1 MGFRTIGIDYEN
13 LINLLKFIPMQQ
25 SAPRVQISEPA
36 PKPPKAKKPRTTIV
50 PTPMDTTAT
59 EQRSLRKSTLE
70 VSEEFRR
77 RMQEEE
83 EIRQYQRS
91 RKSAA
96 RKKPQRKLTQK
107 EMLEEAKKTE
117 RENLASLEAYT
128 LLEAEKR
135 RVKEKKT
142 GIQGPFVRFL
152 SVTMPAITEL
162 PDPVSNTKQDSQNN
176 QGAVNSSNT
185 EGAIDNPSI
194 TQDQTAVNVQS
205 SVATEQ
211 AESQQKYC
219 RNFLVFTDTVN
230 FPGAFFPTTKP
241 QKPRRKFCPVTG
253 LPARYMDP
261 VTGTPYATS
270 QAFRIIRNKY
280 ISEGEQKCEKR
291 LLQLSSWLEEK
302 KRKKMESKAY

>member
-1 MGFRTIGIDYEN
+1 
-13 LINLLKFIPMQQ
+13 MQQ

-36 PKPPKAKKPRTTIV
+36 TKPPKAKKPRTTV
-50 PTPMDTTAT
+50 VATPMDTTAT
-59 EQRSLRKSTLE
+59 EQRRLRKSTLE

-142 GIQGPFVRFL
+142 GVQGPFVRFL

-162 PDPVSNTKQDSQNN
+162 PDPVSADTKQDSQNS
-176 QGAVNSSNT
+176 QGTVVNSSNT
-185 EGAIDNPSI
+185 EGAVDNSSI
-194 TQDQTAVNVQS
+194 TQNRTAVNVQS

-211 AESQQKYC
+211 AESQRKYC

-230 FPGAFFPTTKP
+230 FPSTFFPTTKP
-241 QKPRRKFCPVTG
+241 QKPRRRFCPVTG
-253 LPARYMDP
+253 LPARYVDP
-261 VTGTPYATS
+261 ITGTPYATS

>member
-1 MGFRTIGIDYEN
+1 
-13 LINLLKFIPMQQ
+13 
-25 SAPRVQISEPA
+25 
-36 PKPPKAKKPRTTIV
+36 
-50 PTPMDTTAT
+50 
-59 EQRSLRKSTLE
+59 
-70 VSEEFRR
+70 
-77 RMQEEE
+77 MQEEE
-83 EIRQYQRS
+83 EMRQYQRS

-142 GIQGPFVRFL
+142 GIQGPFVRFH

-162 PDPVSNTKQDSQNN
+162 PDPTTSDTRRLDTQNSQ
-176 QGAVNSSNT
+176 GTMNSSST
-185 EGAIDNPSI
+185 SDGAIINPSSVA
-194 TQDQTAVNVQS
+194 QNQTAVNVES
-205 SVATEQ
+205 SVQPVGTEQ
-211 AESQQKYC
+211 AEPQQQRYC

-230 FPGAFFPTTKP
+230 FPSAFFPTSKP

-253 LPARYMDP
+253 LPARYVDP
-261 VTGTPYATS
+261 ITGTPYATS

-291 LLQLSSWLEEK
+291 LLQLSNWLEEK

>member
-1 MGFRTIGIDYEN
+1 M
-13 LINLLKFIPMQQ
+13 LQQ
-25 SAPRVQISEPA
+25 SAPQVRISEPSS
-36 PKPPKAKKPRTTIV
+36 PKPPKAKKPRTTV
-50 PTPMDTTAT
+50 VQMSTTTTT

-83 EIRQYQRS
+83 EVRKYQRS

-96 RKKPQRKLTQK
+96 RKKPLRKLTQK

-142 GIQGPFVRFL
+142 GIQGPFVRFH

-162 PDPVSNTKQDSQNN
+162 PDSTTSDGRRLDPQSSQ
-176 QGAVNSSNT
+176 VTDNSSST
-185 EGAIDNPSI
+185 SDGAPSSA
-194 TQDQTAVNVQS
+194 TQNQTAISLES
-205 SVATEQ
+205 SVQPTATG
-211 AESQQKYC
+211 AESQQQRYC

-230 FPGAFFPTTKP
+230 FPSAFFPTTKP

-253 LPARYMDP
+253 LPARYVDP
-261 VTGTPYATS
+261 ITGTPYATS

-291 LLQLSSWLEEK
+291 LLQLSNWLEEK
-302 KRKKMESKAY
+302 KRKKMETKAY

>member
-1 MGFRTIGIDYEN
+1 
-13 LINLLKFIPMQQ
+13 
-25 SAPRVQISEPA
+25 
-36 PKPPKAKKPRTTIV
+36 
-50 PTPMDTTAT
+50 MDTTTTTTTPT
-59 EQRSLRKSTLE
+59 EQ
-70 VSEEFRR
+70 FRR

-83 EIRQYQRS
+83 EMRQYQRS

-96 RKKPQRKLTQK
+96 RRKPQRRLTQK
-107 EMLEEAKKTE
+107 EMLEEAKRTE

-142 GIQGPFVRFL
+142 GIQGPFVRFH
-152 SVTMPAITEL
+152 SVAMPAITEL
-162 PDPVSNTKQDSQNN
+162 PDPTADTKLDAHDN
-176 QGAVNSSNT
+176 QGTIINRNSSAD
-185 EGAIDNPSI
+185 GAVDNPSV
-194 TQDQTAVNVQS
+194 TQNQTAINEQS
-205 SVATEQ
+205 SVQSASSGLEQ
-211 AESQQKYC
+211 AESQQRYC
-219 RNFLVFTDTVN
+219 RNFLN
-230 FPGAFFPTTKP
+230 FPSAFFPTTKP
-241 QKPRRKFCPVTG
+241 QKPRRKFCSITG
-253 LPARYMDP
+253 LPARYVDP

>member
-1 MGFRTIGIDYEN
+1 MQ
-13 LINLLKFIPMQQ
+13 QQ
-25 SAPRVQISEPA
+25 SAPQVQISEPA
-36 PKPPKAKKPRTTIV
+36 AKPPKAKKPRTTAV
-50 PTPMDTTAT
+50 ATPMDTTTTTTT

-83 EIRQYQRS
+83 EMRQYQRS

-96 RKKPQRKLTQK
+96 RRKPQRRLTQK
-107 EMLEEAKKTE
+107 EMLEEAKRTE

-142 GIQGPFVRFL
+142 GIQGPFVRFH
-152 SVTMPAITEL
+152 SVAMPAITEL
-162 PDPVSNTKQDSQNN
+162 PDPTTDTKLDARDN
-176 QGAVNSSNT
+176 QGTIINRNSAAD
-185 EGAIDNPSI
+185 GAADNPLV
-194 TQDQTAVNVQS
+194 TQNQTAINEQS
-205 SVATEQ
+205 SVQSASSELEQ
-211 AESQQKYC
+211 AESQQRYC
-219 RNFLVFTDTVN
+219 RNFLIFTDTVN
-230 FPGAFFPTTKP
+230 FPSAFFPTTKP
-241 QKPRRKFCPVTG
+241 QKPRRKFCSITG
-253 LPARYMDP
+253 LPARYVDP